1 MEHKVTRDKDDMQHR
16 FFVKKKKISLRINVL
31 FILLAWQFVQAF
43 KIYMLNITMLI
54 LQLQA

>member
-16 FFVKKKKISLRINVL
+16 FFVKKKISLRIKFL